1 MMRPT
6 SLPQFGVA
14 EAAVGGSSSWAP
26 KAAPA
31 TVGALAPAQDMYL
44 EAAAAA
50 DAYHIEDMS
59 QTLRTLQDSNYSL
72 QSRLAELAANQL
84 AGQQQAPTDDAST
97 AAAMPMLMQIKAAA
111 LELQRE
117 NTSLKQQLAQCQAT
131 CQKLTAHIKVLEDE
145 TSIGPDREISILR
158 KEVMRG
164 RRREEEL
171 MLQNHSLTH
180 QNRRLRTVLLEAQ
193 EVMSAP
199 VPAEKVRASHQPRS
213 EVLSSLEDI
222 LSRIRSVERN
232 QLSMES
238 VVGQMRQQSDASVAK
253 VMDLE
258 KRVVNLDHEMQHT
271 PPSEAISKIEE
282 HYHLTRSC
290 SLPSAVAML
299 GLD

>member
-1 MMRPT
+1 
-6 SLPQFGVA
+6 
-14 EAAVGGSSSWAP
+14 
-26 KAAPA
+26 
-31 TVGALAPAQDMYL
+31 MYL